1 MASPPVAA
9 AKAKVKRTNLFTT
22 AIGKKLIM
30 AATGLS
36 LVGFLFAHLAGNLL
50 LLQGGSWFNT
60 YATVLNGVPFLLF
73 VELGLAAIVLI
84 HAYDGYTIWKQ
95 NKAAR
100 GQEYY
105 YKDWTKRQKSNK
117 SKKSVASTTMMWT
130 GIVLLVFMV
139 GHVWHMKYHN
149 SIGPANPISAHK
161 AGEAAPLV
169 GVSGVNIQPAEDQSD
184 AETKK
189 ETMQLA
195 EHVIWELKKPY
206 VLVPYVLCMI
216 AVTLHLYH
224 AIGSSLQTI
233 GVGSSKLGQAIWH
246 LSRIVAVVV
255 GGAFVLLPIYV
266 AAFMEM
272 PRPVP
277 EKKTPQTQLTQPAEQ
292 PQVLPQTA
300 R

>member
-1 MASPPVAA
+1 MASPPAA
-9 AKAKVKRTNLFTT
+9 VTKAKVKRTNLFTT

-73 VELGLAAIVLI
+73 VELGLAAIVFI
-84 HAYDGYTIWKQ
+84 HAYDGYMIWKQ

-149 SIGPANPISAHK
+149 AIGESTWVSEHY
-161 AGEAAPLV
+161 AGKAAPGV
-169 GVSGVNIQPAEDQSD
+169 GVGDTGIQPTEDQSS

-189 ETMQLA
+189 ETMILA
-195 EHVIWELKKPY
+195 QHVVLELKKPY

-233 GVGSSKLGQAIWH
+233 GAGSSKMGQAIWH
-246 LSRIVAVVV
+246 LGRVAAVVV

-266 AAFMEM
+266 AAFMEI
-272 PRPVP
+272 PRKPV
-277 EKKTPQTQLTQPAEQ
+277 EKKTPTTQQVKPAEQ
-292 PQVLPQTA
+292 SQSLPEGA